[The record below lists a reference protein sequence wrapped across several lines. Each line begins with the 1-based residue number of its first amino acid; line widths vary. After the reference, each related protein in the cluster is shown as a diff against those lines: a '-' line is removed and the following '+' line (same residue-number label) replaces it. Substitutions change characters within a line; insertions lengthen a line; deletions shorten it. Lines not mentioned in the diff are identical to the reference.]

1 MAAKD
6 TEHEDTEHR
15 DAEHRDAEHK
25 STNRKEGRGRKLPR
39 RKKKR
44 PHGQDSVSHERWL
57 VSYADFITL
66 LFTFFVAMYAISRV
80 DNAKLAAAAGSLRGA
95 LGTVKTVEYVK
106 SGTQISLVKTS
117 RLANLGPIG
126 GSNGYSDT
134 EREKFQKLAA
144 EIQSRIHTR
153 IKGRVSGINESEIKF
168 ILQKRGLVIRVSEH
182 LFFRSG
188 DASILPEFVPILNI
202 LGEVLERIPNHIR
215 IEGHTDD
222 VPIDTPTFPSN
233 WELST
238 ARATNVLHYLLTQF
252 RFTPD
257 NLSATG
263 YAEFRPVRPNKTPEE
278 RFQNRRV
285 DLVVLAI
292 KGNEI

>member
-1 MAAKD
+1 MTAKDAEDEDAEDKD
-6 TEHEDTEHR
+6 TEHKDT
-15 DAEHRDAEHK
+15 
-25 STNRKEGRGRKLPR
+25 TRKEGRDRKPLR

-44 PHGQDSVSHERWL
+44 SHEQASVSHERWL

-66 LFTFFVAMYAISRV
+66 LFTFFVAMFAISRV
-80 DNAKLAAAAGSLRGA
+80 DNAKLAAAAGSLQGV
-95 LGTVKTVEYVK
+95 LGNVKTVKDVQHGAHIFPAE
-106 SGTQISLVKTS
+106 TS
-117 RLANLGPIG
+117 RLANLDTIG
-126 GSNGYSDT
+126 GGNGYSDA
-134 EREKFQKLAA
+134 EREKFEKLAA
-144 EIQSRIHTR
+144 EIQSRIYTR
-153 IKGRVSGINESEIKF
+153 IKGRVSGINGNEIKY
-168 ILQKRGLVIRVSEH
+168 ILEKRGLVIRVSEH

-202 LGEVLERIPNHIR
+202 LGEVLGRIPNHIR

-263 YAEFRPVRPNKTPEE
+263 YAEFCPVRPNKTPEE

-292 KGNEI
+292 RGNEI